1 MSDEVIYQDAYHE
14 GVKDALNIFL
24 LGHMEGLSLVQIRE
38 RLVNARTNAKVI
50 LNEIIDQE
58 EKADEEYCICGQ
70 DENNPNCEWCF

>member
-1 MSDEVIYQDAYHE
+1 MSDEIIYQDAYHE

-38 RLVNARTNAKVI
+38 RLVNARTNAKVM
-50 LNEIIDQE
+50 LNELTYD
-58 EKADEEYCICGQ
+58 EKSEAEYCICGQ